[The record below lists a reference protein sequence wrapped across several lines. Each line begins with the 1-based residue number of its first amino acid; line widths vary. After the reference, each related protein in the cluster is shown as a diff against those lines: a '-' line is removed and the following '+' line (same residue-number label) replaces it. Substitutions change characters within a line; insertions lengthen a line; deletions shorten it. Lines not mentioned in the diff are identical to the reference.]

1 MTPSSARGWPVLALL
16 GALGFAM
23 ATQVALAMGY
33 GDAPLATRDGWTTA
47 LIVWLSIA
55 LAGILMRIPYF
66 GAGSML
72 EDDHFRY
79 LLDGAMV
86 ARGLDPTPSHPRR
99 CCAAPQ
105 ACHAT

>member
-1 MTPSSARGWPVLALL
+1 MSLTVSGVAVTGAVWAMRDKPLARGTSLA
-16 GALGFAM
+16 
-23 ATQVALAMGY
+23 
-33 GDAPLATRDGWTTA
+33 
-47 LIVWLSIA
+47 IA

-99 CCAAPQ
+99 CSAAPQ

>member
-1 MTPSSARGWPVLALL
+1 
-16 GALGFAM
+16 
-23 ATQVALAMGY
+23 
-33 GDAPLATRDGWTTA
+33 
-47 LIVWLSIA
+47 
-55 LAGILMRIPYF
+55 MRIPYF

-99 CCAAPQ
+99 CSAAPQ